1 MRTLLAP
8 LAALM
13 LASCATLQG
22 PKPLSG
28 ADIVALA
35 KNGKSAPDIIQELE
49 RTNTVLAL
57 QASDIVGL
65 HEAGV
70 PREVLDYLQRR
81 QIDEIRWSDRYSYS
95 YWYGGGG
102 FYRPF
107 APCPWP
113 PYRYPYRG
121 GPWC

>member
-1 MRTLLAP
+1 MRALFASFLAVV
-8 LAALM
+8 
-13 LASCATLQG
+13 LASCASMQG

-28 ADIVALA
+28 AEVVALA
-35 KNGKSAPDIIQELE
+35 KSGKSTPDIIQELE

-81 QIDEIRWSDRYSYS
+81 QIDEIRWRDRYSYS
-95 YWYGGGG
+95 YWYGSG
-102 FYRPF
+102 FYRPIG
-107 APCPWP
+107 ACPWP